1 MKSDVK
7 VIDSKVLNLW
17 RIESI
22 IAEIIFIGI
31 AILIPVL
38 LHNVFNI
45 HAMQMILPM
54 HWTIILA
61 GLIYGWKGGLIA
73 GATTPTLSFLMT
85 GSPLLPMLPLMSVE
99 LALYGLITGLLREKL
114 KLNAFL
120 SVFIALIVGRIGY
133 LAAAVA
139 LSRLGDS
146 TLVDFAIVKLSPGLI
161 SGGIQIVALPLLAM
175 GFINLFGK
183 NSK

>member
-1 MKSDVK
+1 MKNDVK

-17 RIESI
+17 KIESI
-22 IAEIIFIGI
+22 IAEIILIAI

-45 HAMQMILPM
+45 HTMQIILPM

-61 GLIYGWKGGLIA
+61 GLVYGWKGGFIA
-73 GATTPTLSFLMT
+73 GATTPTLSFFMT
-85 GSPLLPMLPLMSVE
+85 GTPLLPVLPLMSIE
-99 LALYGLITGLLREKL
+99 LALYGLVTGFCREKL

-120 SVFIALIVGRIGY
+120 SVFIALIVGRAGY

-139 LSRLGDS
+139 LSKLGDKS
-146 TLVDFAIVKLSPGLI
+146 LVDFAIAALSPGLI
-161 SGGIQIVALPLLAM
+161 SAGIQIVALPLISM
-175 GFINLFGK
+175 GYINLFGK